1 MASYELN
8 IEESEAL
15 ATENEMTPRSIR
27 IIAPIFSAEVPPELF
42 TYPTV
47 VIVVI
52 VMGRKCNAKA
62 YQTTGDKWK
71 IVYIV
76 LK

>member
-1 MASYELN
+1 MASYKLK

-27 IIAPIFSAEVPPELF
+27 IIAPIFSAEVPPDIS

-52 VMGRKCNAKA
+52 IMGRKSDAKA
-62 YQTTGDKWK
+62 YQTTR
-71 IVYIV
+71 
-76 LK
+76 